1 AADLSGR
8 ERMVTQ
14 VTGWGLLFD
23 VSSDGRALLST
34 VDSRIGIR
42 CVASGAKEER
52 ELGWL
57 DASALYDFANDGKVL
72 LFAELS
78 YGEGRNTAIY
88 LRKTDGSPAVR
99 LGYGNRP
106 SLSPDGKWV
115 LCIRYEPGHSQ
126 LLLLPTGPGESRLL
140 NVEGMRYESAE
151 WFPDGKRILFTGNQA
166 GHPVRT
172 WIYDLDGEGPKPIT
186 PEGVRAT
193 RVSPDGHSFVIAEAH
208 KLSLGDI
215 SGGSPRTISD
225 LQSGETVVRWGGDG
239 RYLFLRQL
247 EGDTI
252 RVSRLDVSTRRK
264 EPWRV

>member
-1 AADLSGR
+1 
-8 ERMVTQ
+8 MVDRSA
-14 VTGWGLLFD
+14 GF
-23 VSSDGRALLST
+23 RAF
-34 VDSRIGIR
+34 GQ
-42 CVASGAKEER
+42 CK
-52 ELGWL
+52 
-57 DASALYDFANDGKVL
+57 FAPLVRP
-72 LFAELS
+72 S
-78 YGEGRNTAIY
+78 CGEGRNAAIY
-88 LRKTDGSPAVR
+88 LRKTDGSAAVR

-225 LQSGETVVRWGGDG
+225 LQSGETVVRWGGAG
-239 RYLFLRQL
+239 RYPFL
-247 EGDTI
+247 
-252 RVSRLDVSTRRK
+252 
-264 EPWRV
+264 